1 MIEDVN
7 YLSNLTFH
15 PFASLIVSFHSF
27 ALPLPR
33 IQNVITVTFQ
43 ELNLN
48 TPLLNALNDLGFENP
63 TPIQEK
69 AYPIILSGRDA
80 VGIAQT
86 GTGKTFAYLVPLL
99 RQLKYSEIKHPRILI
114 VVPTRELVLQVVGE
128 VEKLTKY
135 MNLSVVGVYGGTNI
149 NTQRQVVFNGMDI
162 LVATPGRL
170 VDLVMTGVL
179 RMRSIQKLVIDEVDE
194 MLNLGFRPQLMSFM
208 ESLPVRRQNLMFS
221 ATLTEEVAML
231 IDAYFYEPITI
242 EIENQRT
249 PLEQITQYFYAVPNF
264 FTKVNL
270 LENLL
275 SSSEEYERVLIFVT
289 SKQVADRVFDLID
302 PIFPEQI
309 GVLHSN
315 KSQNYRINSLE
326 RFRDGRSRM
335 LIATDVAS
343 RGLDIADISHVINF
357 DVPDIPEDYIH
368 RIGRTGRADK
378 AGIAVTF
385 VNEPEMKFHAEI
397 EKFMNRK
404 MEEKSL
410 PEGLKISNTFTDE
423 ERPVLFDKDYIGKPT
438 GIGDS
443 QGAFHEKKE
452 KNKKVNLGG
461 PGERKPRKVKPTNRG
476 VERKRA
482 RKN

>member
-1 MIEDVN
+1 
-7 YLSNLTFH
+7 
-15 PFASLIVSFHSF
+15 
-27 ALPLPR
+27 
-33 IQNVITVTFQ
+33 VTFQ

-69 AYPIILSGRDA
+69 VYPVVMSGRDA

-86 GTGKTFAYLVPLL
+86 GTGKTFAYLIPIL
-99 RQLKYSEIKHPRILI
+99 RQLKYSDSKHPRILV

-128 VEKLTKY
+128 VEKLAKY
-135 MNLSVVGVYGGTNI
+135 MNLRVVGVYGGTNI

-179 RMRSIQKLVIDEVDE
+179 RMKSIQKLVIDEVDE

-208 ESLPVRRQNLMFS
+208 ESLPQRRQNLMFS
-221 ATLTEEVAML
+221 ATLTDEVALL
-231 IDAYFYEPITI
+231 IENYFYEPITI

-249 PLEQITQYFYAVPNF
+249 PLEQITQYYYAVPNF
-264 FTKVNL
+264 FTKINL

-275 SSSEEYERVLIFVT
+275 FNASEFEKVLIFVA
-289 SKQVADRVFDLID
+289 SKQLADRIFDLIN
-302 PIFPEQI
+302 PLFPEQI

-315 KSQNYRINSLE
+315 KSQNLRINSLE
-326 RFRDGRSRM
+326 RFRNGTFRI

-357 DVPDIPEDYIH
+357 DVPDVPEDYIH
-368 RIGRTGRADK
+368 RIGRTGRSEK
-378 AGIAVTF
+378 AGVAVTF
-385 VNEPEMKFHAEI
+385 VNDPEVKFLTEI
-397 EKFMNRK
+397 GKFMNRNIT
-404 MEEKSL
+404 ERPL
-410 PEGLKISNTFTDE
+410 PSGLEISNTFTDE
-423 ERPVLFDKDYIGKPT
+423 ERPVLFDKDYLGKPT

-452 KNKKVNLGG
+452 KNMKVNLGG
-461 PGERKPRKVKPTNRG
+461 PGERKPRKDKPENRG
-476 VERKRA
+476 VLRKRA
-482 RKN
+482 AKKR

>member
-1 MIEDVN
+1 M
-7 YLSNLTFH
+7 
-15 PFASLIVSFHSF
+15 
-27 ALPLPR
+27 
-33 IQNVITVTFQ
+33 TFQ

-69 AYPIILSGRDA
+69 VYPVVSSGRDA

-86 GTGKTFAYLVPLL
+86 GTGKTFAYLLPIL
-99 RQLKYSEIKHPRILI
+99 RQLKFSDQKHPRILI

-135 MNLSVVGVYGGTNI
+135 MNVRVIGVYGGTNI
-149 NTQRQVVFNGMDI
+149 NTQKQVVYNGMDI

-179 RMRSIQKLVIDEVDE
+179 RLKSIQKLVIDEVDE

-208 ESLPVRRQNLMFS
+208 ESLPVKRQNLMFS
-221 ATLTEEVAML
+221 ATLTEEVATL
-231 IDAYFYEPITI
+231 IDSYFYEPVTI
-242 EIENQRT
+242 EIESQRT
-249 PLEQITQYFYAVPNF
+249 PLEQIAQYFYAVPNF
-264 FTKVNL
+264 FTKINL

-275 SSSEEYERVLIFVT
+275 TNAEEFNRVLIFAA
-289 SKQVADRVFDLID
+289 SKQVADRISELIE
-302 PIFPEQI
+302 PLFPEQT

-326 RFRDGRSRM
+326 RFKNGTNRI

-343 RGLDIADISHVINF
+343 RGLDIIGISHVINF
-357 DVPDIPEDYIH
+357 DVPEIPEDYIH
-368 RIGRTGRADK
+368 RIGRTGRAEQS
-378 AGIAVTF
+378 GIAITF
-385 VNEPEMKFHAEI
+385 VNEPEMKHLSVI
-397 EKFMNRK
+397 EQFINRHL
-404 MEEKSL
+404 EEKPL
-410 PEGLKISNTFTDE
+410 PSGLKISNVFTDE
-423 ERPVLFDKDYIGKPT
+423 ERPVLFDKDYIGKPK
-438 GIGDS
+438 GIAES

-461 PGERKPRKVKPTNRG
+461 PGERNPRKTKPVNRG
-476 VERKRA
+476 VLKKRSS
-482 RKN
+482 KGK